1 MAHGRTRRTLPKHF
15 ITAKAHHWPR
25 VQRSTPL
32 LMIATIM
39 LPLGLYLVAN
49 DLPETSIRRA
59 QLMASWTPTF
69 FGAILL
75 LFGAWGVGTAVLA
88 MRRKGVDAFDAKIR
102 ASGLILRGGRK
113 VAWDEFGSV
122 TAISFQNDA
131 KVQLLWDRA
140 ELHRRLDVQLKQPET
155 GTLRIDLVRY
165 PAVDYL
171 GLYESLLDEF
181 ERQRIPVKHRKK
193 WMKS

>member
-1 MAHGRTRRTLPKHF
+1 MAAYSYT
-15 ITAKAHHWPR
+15 
-25 VQRSTPL
+25 V
-32 LMIATIM
+32 
-39 LPLGLYLVAN
+39 
-49 DLPETSIRRA
+49 
-59 QLMASWTPTF
+59 
-69 FGAILL
+69 
-75 LFGAWGVGTAVLA
+75 
-88 MRRKGVDAFDAKIR
+88 R

-113 VAWDEFGSV
+113 VAWAEFGSV

-140 ELHRRLDVQLKQPET
+140 ELHSRLDVQLKQPES

-181 ERQRIPVKHRKK
+181 ERERIPVKHRKK
-193 WMKS
+193 WMQA

>member
-1 MAHGRTRRTLPKHF
+1 MAHGRTRRKLPKHF

-88 MRRKGVDAFDAKIR
+88 MRRKGVDAIDAKIR

-113 VAWDEFGSV
+113 VAWEEIGSV

-140 ELHRRLDVQLKQPET
+140 ELHRRLEVQLKQPET

-193 WMKS
+193 WMQS

>member
-1 MAHGRTRRTLPKHF
+1 MAHGRTRRTLPKDF

-88 MRRKGVDAFDAKIR
+88 MHRTGADAIDAKTS

-113 VAWDEFGSV
+113 VAWEEIGSV

-140 ELHRRLDVQLKQPET
+140 ELHRRLEVQLKQPET
-155 GTLRIDLVRY
+155 GTLRVDLVRY

-193 WMKS
+193 WMQA

>member
-1 MAHGRTRRTLPKHF
+1 MAHGRTRRKLPKHF

-25 VQRSTPL
+25 VQRSSQL
-32 LMIATIM
+32 LMMAWIL

-49 DLPETSIRRA
+49 DLPETSVRRA

-88 MRRKGVDAFDAKIR
+88 MRRKGVDAIDAKIR

-113 VAWDEFGSV
+113 VAWEEIGSV

-140 ELHRRLDVQLKQPET
+140 ELHRRLEVQLKQPET
-155 GTLRIDLVRY
+155 GTLRVDLVRY

-193 WMKS
+193 WMQA

>member
-15 ITAKAHHWPR
+15 ITAKDHYWPR
-25 VQRSTPL
+25 VQRSAQL
-32 LMIATIM
+32 LMMAWIL

-49 DLPETSIRRA
+49 DLPETSVRRA

-75 LFGAWGVGTAVLA
+75 LFGSWGVGTAVLA
-88 MRRKGVDAFDAKIR
+88 MRRKGVDAIDAKIR

-113 VAWDEFGSV
+113 VAWEEIGSV

-140 ELHRRLDVQLKQPET
+140 ELHRRLEVQLKQPET
-155 GTLRIDLVRY
+155 RTLRVDLVRY

-193 WMKS
+193 WMQS

>member
-88 MRRKGVDAFDAKIR
+88 MRRTGAEAIDAKIS

-113 VAWDEFGSV
+113 VAWEEIGSV
-122 TAISFQNDA
+122 TAIRFQNDA

-140 ELHRRLDVQLKQPET
+140 ELHRRLEVQLKQPET
-155 GTLRIDLVRY
+155 GTLRVDLVRY

-193 WMKS
+193 WMQS

>member
-88 MRRKGVDAFDAKIR
+88 MRRTGAEAIDAKIS

-113 VAWDEFGSV
+113 VAWEEIGSV

-140 ELHRRLDVQLKQPET
+140 ELHRRLEVQLKQPET
-155 GTLRIDLVRY
+155 GTLRVDLVRY

-193 WMKS
+193 WMQS

>member
-1 MAHGRTRRTLPKHF
+1 MANGRTRRQLPKHF

-25 VQRSTPL
+25 VQRSSQL
-32 LMIATIM
+32 LMVAWIL

-59 QLMASWTPTF
+59 QLMASYTPTF

-88 MRRKGVDAFDAKIR
+88 MRRKGVDAIDAKIR

-113 VAWDEFGSV
+113 VAWGDIGSV

-140 ELHRRLDVQLKQPET
+140 ELHRRLEVQLKQPET

-193 WMKS
+193 WMQA